1 MKRRTYKTIAEI
13 NVTNLVDVVLVLLI
27 VFMISAPLLQSGI
40 EIELPQTTYAETEA
54 GEGVVVTVMAKDSLG
69 IFIGTGVGDDIFT
82 GPVRFEET
90 LAEYLRK
97 QSGQPVYLRAD
108 KNVRWEFMIDIIA
121 KIKKQGVTDL
131 GLVTA
136 PYEGPV
142 NK

>member
-1 MKRRTYKTIAEI
+1 LRR
-13 NVTNLVDVVLVLLI
+13 LLR
-27 VFMISAPLLQSGI
+27 GDG
-40 EIELPQTTYAETEA
+40 A
-54 GEGVVVTVMAKDSLG
+54 GPEDRHDEGAALIIDLG
-69 IFIGTGVGDDIFT
+69 GDDIYT

-97 QSGQPVYLRAD
+97 NSGQPVYLRAA

-121 KIKKQGVTDL
+121 KIKRQGVTDL

-136 PYEGPV
+136 PYERPV